1 MTRKEKNIKNNQE
14 LREYTEVQLAL
25 AWEAYNLGE
34 ISQHELMD
42 IDFYYFENWVE
53 PITEVGVID
62 MLYLN

>member
-1 MTRKEKNIKNNQE
+1 MTRKERNIKNNQE
-14 LREYTEVQLAL
+14 LREHAELQLAV
-25 AWEAYNLGE
+25 AWEAYTLGE
-34 ISQHELMD
+34 ISESELMD